1 MSPGCCAP
9 GEAHHPAGPASSNTP
24 EKKKEDVLGCDDG
37 DSCCGA
43 DDDHH
48 DGDCDS
54 ESDCCGRDEKECK
67 GDEEGDDCCK
77 PITGNDDD
85 CESTCCA
92 GSAEDNTDD
101 CCSGDVKVEEKQQVK
116 TVGGCEGCASGEK
129 EACNGSLLSSSP
141 FILAVI
147 SFGKLGVEIC

>member
-9 GEAHHPAGPASSNTP
+9 GEGHHPAGPSGSPSSKTP
-24 EKKKEDVLGCDDG
+24 EKKEAVLGCDDG

-43 DDDHH
+43 DDDH
-48 DGDCDS
+48 DDDVDCGS
-54 ESDCCGRDEKECK
+54 ESDCCGGDEKECK
-67 GDEEGDDCCK
+67 GDDDGDDCCK
-77 PITGNDDD
+77 PTTGNDDD

-101 CCSGDVKVEEKQQVK
+101 CCSGDAKVEEKQQVK
-116 TVGGCEGCASGEK
+116 MDGGCEGCASGEK

-141 FILAVI
+141 L
-147 SFGKLGVEIC
+147 S